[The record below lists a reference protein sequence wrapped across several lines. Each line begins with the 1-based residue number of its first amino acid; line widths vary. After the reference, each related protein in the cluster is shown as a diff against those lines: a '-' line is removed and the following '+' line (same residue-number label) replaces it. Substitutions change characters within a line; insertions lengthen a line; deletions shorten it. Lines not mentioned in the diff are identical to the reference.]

1 MLNQEIKARY
11 QEWLDSP
18 YFDQSVKDELA
29 ALTDEKEIEDRFYCD
44 LEFGTG
50 GMRGMLGVGTNRMNI
65 YLIRK
70 LTYSFGQMIQDQ
82 GPEAMKRGVAIAYDS
97 RRFSDTFAMETALVL
112 AACGIKAWLFE
123 SLRSTPELSFAV
135 RDTGAIAG
143 VMVTASHN
151 PKEYNGYKVYWED
164 GAQLPPEHADKI
176 MEKMENCGWDIPV
189 AAKEQALA
197 DGLLVI
203 MGKEMD
209 DRYLSCVRQQLLHP
223 EMDREKG
230 GELNIVYTPLHGAG
244 RVFVERSLA
253 ENGFSNVFTVPE
265 QAMPDTEFSTV
276 NVPNPEDAGA
286 WELSLKYAKERNAD
300 LLLATDPDSDRLGVQ
315 CKNGSGQYQH
325 LTGNQVGA
333 ILSYY
338 LMDALKAADRL
349 PEDGIMLQSVVSTAL
364 TEKLAESFDVPLV
377 KVPVGFKFIGEQIK
391 KMEETGKGTF
401 LFGFEESLGYLK
413 GTYARDKDAVL
424 GAALVA
430 EAALYYKT
438 TAGKTLPEILNDLF
452 AKYGYFLDE
461 QVAYTLMGKDGK
473 ERIGQIMELLET
485 DDRTELAGQKIVSRE
500 YYGKGKQLKDGAL
513 VDLDFPKVNILGLTF
528 ENGGFIKA
536 RPSGTE
542 PKIRFYFCVAGKDQ
556 QDAEK
561 KLELTKKEFFERI
574 APDGI

>member
-18 YFDQSVKDELA
+18 YFDQSIKDELA

-50 GMRGMLGVGTNRMNI
+50 GMRGMLGAGTNRMNI

-70 LTYSFGQMIQDQ
+70 LTYSFGQMICDQ
-82 GPEAMKRGVAIAYDS
+82 GQDAMKRGVAISYDS
-97 RRFSDTFAMETALVL
+97 RRFSDVFARETALVL

-135 RDTGAIAG
+135 RETGAIAG
-143 VMVTASHN
+143 VMITASHN

-176 MEKMENCGWDIPV
+176 MEKMEQCSWDIPV
-189 AAKEQALA
+189 ASQDQALS
-197 DGLLVI
+197 DGLLEI

-209 DRYLSCVRQQLLHP
+209 DRYLACVQKQLLHP

-230 GELNIVYTPLHGAG
+230 KDLNIVYTPLHGAG
-244 RVFVERSLA
+244 RIFVERSLA
-253 ENGFSNVFTVPE
+253 ENGFSDFFTVPE
-265 QAMPDTEFSTV
+265 QAEPDTEFSTV
-276 NVPNPEDAGA
+276 KVPNPEDDGA
-286 WELSLKYAKERNAD
+286 WELSLKYGKERNAD

-315 CKNGSGQYQH
+315 CKNAKGEYQH

-338 LMDALKAADRL
+338 VMDAMKASNKL
-349 PEDGIMLQSVVSTAL
+349 PKDGIMIQSIVSTAL
-364 TEKLAESFDVPLV
+364 TEKVAESFGVPLV

-391 KMEETGKGTF
+391 RMEETGKGTF

-438 TAGKTLPEILNDLF
+438 TAGKTLPEILDELF

-461 QVAYTLMGKDGK
+461 QVAQTLMGKDGK
-473 ERIGQIMELLET
+473 ERIGKIMELLET
-485 DDRTELAGQKIVSRE
+485 DDRTELAGQKIASRE
-500 YYGKGKQLKDGAL
+500 YYGKGKQRKDGKE

-542 PKIRFYFCVAGKDQ
+542 PKIRFYFCIVGTDK
-556 QDAEK
+556 QDAQK
-561 KLELTKKEFFERI
+561 KLEQTKKEFFKRI
-574 APDGI
+574 EHLC

>member
-18 YFDQSVKDELA
+18 YFDQSIKDELA

-50 GMRGMLGVGTNRMNI
+50 GMRGMLGAGTNRMNI

-70 LTYSFGQMIQDQ
+70 LTYSFGQMICDQ
-82 GPEAMKRGVAIAYDS
+82 GQDAMKRGVAISYDS
-97 RRFSDTFAMETALVL
+97 RRFSNVFARETALVL

-135 RDTGAIAG
+135 RETGAIAG
-143 VMVTASHN
+143 VMITASHN

-176 MEKMENCGWDIPV
+176 MEKMEQCSWDIPV
-189 AAKEQALA
+189 ASQDQALS
-197 DGLLVI
+197 DGLLEI

-209 DRYLSCVRQQLLHP
+209 DRYLACVQKQLLHP

-230 GELNIVYTPLHGAG
+230 KDLNIVYTPLHGAG
-244 RVFVERSLA
+244 RIFVERSLA
-253 ENGFSNVFTVPE
+253 ENGFSNFFTVPE
-265 QAMPDTEFSTV
+265 QAEPDTEFSTV
-276 NVPNPEDAGA
+276 KVPNPEDDGA
-286 WELSLKYAKERNAD
+286 WELSLKYGKERNAN

-315 CKNGSGQYQH
+315 CKNAKGEYQH

-338 LMDALKAADRL
+338 VMDAMKASNKL
-349 PEDGIMLQSVVSTAL
+349 PKDGVMIQSIVSTAL
-364 TEKLAESFDVPLV
+364 TEKVAESFGVPLV

-391 KMEETGKGTF
+391 RMEETGKGTF

-438 TAGKTLPEILNDLF
+438 TAGKTLPEILDELF

-461 QVAYTLMGKDGK
+461 QVAQTLMGKDGK
-473 ERIGQIMELLET
+473 ERIGKIMELLET
-485 DDRTELAGQKIVSRE
+485 DDRTELAGQKIASRE
-500 YYGKGKQLKDGAL
+500 YYGKGKQRKDGKE

-542 PKIRFYFCVAGKDQ
+542 PKIRFYFCIVGTDK
-556 QDAEK
+556 QDAQK
-561 KLELTKKEFFERI
+561 KLEQTKKEFFKRI
-574 APDGI
+574 EHLC

>member
-18 YFDQSVKDELA
+18 YFDQSIKDELA
-29 ALTDEKEIEDRFYCD
+29 ALRDEKEIEDRFYCD

-50 GMRGMLGVGTNRMNI
+50 GMRGMLGAGTNRMNI

-70 LTYSFGQMIQDQ
+70 LTYSFGQMICDQ
-82 GPEAMKRGVAIAYDS
+82 GQDAMKRGVAISYDS
-97 RRFSDTFAMETALVL
+97 RRFSADIARETALVL

-135 RDTGAIAG
+135 RETGAIAG
-143 VMVTASHN
+143 VMITASHN

-176 MEKMENCGWDIPV
+176 MEKMEQCTWDIPV
-189 AAKEQALA
+189 ASQDQALS
-197 DGLLVI
+197 DGLLEI

-209 DRYLSCVRQQLLHP
+209 DRYLACVQKQLLHP

-230 GELNIVYTPLHGAG
+230 KDLNIVYTPLHGAG
-244 RVFVERSLA
+244 RIFVERSLA
-253 ENGFSNVFTVPE
+253 ENGFSDFFTVPE
-265 QAMPDTEFSTV
+265 QAEPDTEFSTV
-276 NVPNPEDAGA
+276 KVPNPEDDGA
-286 WELSLKYAKERNAD
+286 WELSLKYGKERNAD

-315 CKNGSGQYQH
+315 CKNAKGEYQH

-338 LMDALKAADRL
+338 VMDAMKASNKL
-349 PEDGIMLQSVVSTAL
+349 PKDGIMIQSIVSTAL
-364 TEKLAESFDVPLV
+364 TEKVAESFGVPLV

-391 KMEETGKGTF
+391 RMEETGKGTF

-438 TAGKTLPEILNDLF
+438 TAGKTLPEILDELF

-461 QVAYTLMGKDGK
+461 QVAQTLMGKDGK
-473 ERIGQIMELLET
+473 ERIGKIMELLET
-485 DDRTELAGQKIVSRE
+485 DDRTELAGQKIASRE
-500 YYGKGKQLKDGAL
+500 YYGKGKQRKDGKE

-542 PKIRFYFCVAGKDQ
+542 PKIRFYFCIVGTDK
-556 QDAEK
+556 QDAQK
-561 KLELTKKEFFERI
+561 KLEQTKKEFFKRI
-574 APDGI
+574 EHLC

>member
-18 YFDQSVKDELA
+18 YFDQSIKDELA

-50 GMRGMLGVGTNRMNI
+50 GMRGMLGAGTNRMNI

-70 LTYSFGQMIQDQ
+70 LTYSFGQMICDQ
-82 GPEAMKRGVAIAYDS
+82 GQDAMKRGVAISYDS
-97 RRFSDTFAMETALVL
+97 RRFSDVFARETALVL

-135 RDTGAIAG
+135 RETGAIAG
-143 VMVTASHN
+143 VMITASHN

-176 MEKMENCGWDIPV
+176 MEKMEQCTWDIPV
-189 AAKEQALA
+189 ASQDQALS
-197 DGLLVI
+197 DGLLEI
-203 MGKEMD
+203 MGKGMD
-209 DRYLSCVRQQLLHP
+209 DRYLACVQKQLLHP

-230 GELNIVYTPLHGAG
+230 KDLNIVYTPLHGAG
-244 RVFVERSLA
+244 RIFVERSLA
-253 ENGFSNVFTVPE
+253 DHGFSDFFTVPE
-265 QAMPDTEFSTV
+265 QAEPDTEFSTV
-276 NVPNPEDAGA
+276 KVPNPEDDGA
-286 WELSLKYAKERNAD
+286 WELSLKYGKERNAD

-315 CKNGSGQYQH
+315 CKNAKGEYQH

-338 LMDALKAADRL
+338 VMDAMKASNKL
-349 PEDGIMLQSVVSTAL
+349 PKDGIMIQSIVSTAL
-364 TEKLAESFDVPLV
+364 TEKVAESFGVPLV

-391 KMEETGKGTF
+391 RMEETGKGTF

-424 GAALVA
+424 GATLVA

-438 TAGKTLPEILNDLF
+438 TAGKTLPEILDELF

-461 QVAYTLMGKDGK
+461 QVAQTLMGKDGK
-473 ERIGQIMELLET
+473 ERIGKIMELLET
-485 DDRTELAGQKIVSRE
+485 DDRTELAGQKIASRE
-500 YYGKGKQLKDGAL
+500 YYGKGKQRKDGKE

-528 ENGGFIKA
+528 EDGGFIKA

-542 PKIRFYFCVAGKDQ
+542 PKIRFYFCIVGTDK
-556 QDAEK
+556 QDAQK
-561 KLELTKKEFFERI
+561 KLEQTKKEFFKRI
-574 APDGI
+574 EHLC

>member
-18 YFDQSVKDELA
+18 YFDQAIKDELA
-29 ALTDEKEIEDRFYCD
+29 ALRDEKEIEDRFYCD

-50 GMRGMLGVGTNRMNI
+50 GMRGMLGAGTNRMNI

-70 LTYSFGQMIQDQ
+70 LTYSFGQMICDQ
-82 GPEAMKRGVAIAYDS
+82 GQDAMKRGVAISYDS
-97 RRFSDTFAMETALVL
+97 RRFSDVFARETALVL

-135 RDTGAIAG
+135 RETGAIAG
-143 VMVTASHN
+143 VMITASHN

-176 MEKMENCGWDIPV
+176 MEKMEQCTWDIPV
-189 AAKEQALA
+189 ASQDQALS
-197 DGLLVI
+197 DGLLEI

-209 DRYLSCVRQQLLHP
+209 DRYLACVQKQLLHP

-230 GELNIVYTPLHGAG
+230 KDLNIVYTPLHGAG
-244 RVFVERSLA
+244 RIFVERSLA
-253 ENGFSNVFTVPE
+253 ENGFSNFFTVPE
-265 QAMPDTEFSTV
+265 QAEPDTEFSTV
-276 NVPNPEDAGA
+276 KVPNPEDDGA
-286 WELSLKYAKERNAD
+286 WELSLKYGKERNAD

-315 CKNGSGQYQH
+315 CKNAKGEYQH

-338 LMDALKAADRL
+338 VMDAMKASNKL
-349 PEDGIMLQSVVSTAL
+349 PKDGIMIQSIVSTAL
-364 TEKLAESFDVPLV
+364 TEKVAESFGVPLV

-391 KMEETGKGTF
+391 RMEETGKGSF

-438 TAGKTLPEILNDLF
+438 TAGKTLPEILDELF

-461 QVAYTLMGKDGK
+461 QVAQTLMGKDGK
-473 ERIGQIMELLET
+473 ERIGKIMELLET
-485 DDRTELAGQKIVSRE
+485 DDRTELAGQKIASRE
-500 YYGKGKQLKDGAL
+500 YYGKGKQRKDGKE

-542 PKIRFYFCVAGKDQ
+542 PKIRFYFCIVGTDK
-556 QDAEK
+556 QDAQK
-561 KLELTKKEFFERI
+561 KLEQTKKEFFKRI
-574 APDGI
+574 EHLC